1 MNKLVILKII
11 QISLMIN
18 FIRQAMKI
26 RIVLEIKEVILKNLI
41 YLSDNIYIILL
52 DYIQLWMSR
61 IALLCYL

>member
-18 FIRQAMKI
+18 CIRQVMKI

>member
-18 FIRQAMKI
+18 CIRQVMKI

-52 DYIQLWMSR
+52 DYIQLLMSR